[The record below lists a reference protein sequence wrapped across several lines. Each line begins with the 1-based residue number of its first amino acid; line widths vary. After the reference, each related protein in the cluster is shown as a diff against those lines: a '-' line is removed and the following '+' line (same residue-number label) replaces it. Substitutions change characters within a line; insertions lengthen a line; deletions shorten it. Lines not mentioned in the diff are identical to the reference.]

1 MPVNKNGTLRKH
13 VRGLMTWL
21 PKFGPICTP
30 EPTGANRR
38 KPEPAGEKRITRG
51 KTVEIRSK
59 PSKSAAKPSKL
70 KAKPRKGIW
79 AGGSVPVRVQVRVL
93 VFVLLTERE
102 RM

>member
-30 EPTGANRR
+30 EPTGASKS
-38 KPEPAGEKRITRG
+38 KPNNVEQNRITRG
-51 KTVEIRSK
+51 KTVDIRAK
-59 PSKSAAKPSKL
+59 PKKSAAKPK
-70 KAKPRKGIW
+70 KGIR
-79 AGGSVPVRVQVRVL
+79 AGGSVPVRVL

>member
-38 KPEPAGEKRITRG
+38 KPELAGANRITRG
-51 KTVEIRSK
+51 KTVDIRSK
-59 PSKSAAKPSKL
+59 PKKSAAKPK
-70 KAKPRKGIW
+70 KGRR

>member
-1 MPVNKNGTLRKH
+1 MRKH
-13 VRGLMTWL
+13 VRGWVTWL

-38 KPEPAGEKRITRG
+38 KPEPAGENRITRG
-51 KTVEIRSK
+51 KTVEIRAK
-59 PSKSAAKPSKL
+59 PKKSAAKL
-70 KAKPRKGIW
+70 KKGTR
-79 AGGSVPVRVQVRVL
+79 AGGSVPVRVL